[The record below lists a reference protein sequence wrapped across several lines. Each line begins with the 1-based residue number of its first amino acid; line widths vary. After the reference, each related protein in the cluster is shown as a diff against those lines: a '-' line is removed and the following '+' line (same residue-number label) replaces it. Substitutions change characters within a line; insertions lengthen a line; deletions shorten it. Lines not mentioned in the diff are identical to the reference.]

1 MQTNLLVSTENLVL
15 VVDLVLVSKALYL
28 SIVTTVIILKY

>member
-15 VVDLVLVSKALYL
+15 VVDLVLVSLKL
-28 SIVTTVIILKY
+28 SIYQLSQPLLS

>member
-28 SIVTTVIILKY
+28 SVVTTVIILKY